1 MQICIRTEDQSC
13 LRFLWPSN
21 NSVQQFQYT
30 RLIFGARCS
39 PTTAIFV
46 LQETAKDFGNT
57 ATKDLIFNSF
67 YMDDFVHSFVNEQ
80 KAETAVQDLRQTLS
94 KGGFSLTKFV
104 SNSVQCLSKIPKEHC
119 DNEKDKHRVLGVMW
133 NTVNDT
139 FFHQKLAKVQE
150 DKTDYTLRKLLSL
163 IACLFDPLGI
173 IAPLLITLKIILQD
187 TWKEGL
193 AWDDLLSD
201 EKQKS
206 IKTWIE
212 QYLNVPEISMPRC
225 FVSPNEPSPINQLH
239 CFCDASQLAYGAVI
253 YIRSQSATTI
263 STGFVIAR
271 AKVAPLKQI
280 SIPKLELQAA
290 VLGCRLMQFVSKQ
303 LTIPVTSKHFWSDS
317 EAVLA
322 WIKSK
327 DKLKIFIANRVQ
339 EIRNNTDV
347 SKWQHISGKLNP
359 ADHVSRG
366 IPACDINV
374 LWLTPPVFLSD
385 PESHWKN
392 SLGNKEETNVTMEP
406 SNDECIINVSRFS
419 KWTKLMRSMAFVI
432 RFIKSLRS
440 KQRGKLELD
449 DINEAR
455 IYLFRKSQEKSF
467 KDAIKD
473 MNQHRPLSKK
483 DRLLC
488 LSPFFE
494 SGLLRVGGRTKR
506 SLLPFDAK
514 HPIILD
520 SNEHSIQLYIQKCHG
535 ICMHIG
541 VEYTRNYI
549 QQRCHILGIR
559 LFLRSLALKCFDCRR
574 FRAQGL
580 QPPMADLPDI
590 RFQETQSPVVFTNV
604 GVDYLGPFAV
614 VHRVTE
620 VKTYICLFTCL
631 VTRAIH
637 LEVAEDLSTDKCLK
651 AIRRFIAR
659 RGQPRLFLSDNGS
672 NFLGARKQIRRRP
685 LMLEH
690 DYIKDQ
696 LLNQSVEWKL
706 NPPSAPHFGGVWE
719 RLVQC
724 VKRALLL
731 NLGSAKLTPDVFA
744 TIVSEAECLVNSRPL
759 THVRS
764 NHEDDNPL
772 TPNHFLL
779 GRPFCNVPGAVFN
792 ETLTL
797 KSSAWTQV
805 KQRLQQIWKRLLT
818 EFVPSLNKRP
828 KWTSREA
835 ALEVDDVV
843 WLLEEFTPRGI
854 WPLGRV
860 TRTFAGPDNIARSCE
875 VKTALGKLNR
885 PAVKL
890 MHVYP
895 KPTSRLGLG
904 CVGPED
910 VNASH

>member
-1 MQICIRTEDQSC
+1 
-13 LRFLWPSN
+13 
-21 NSVQQFQYT
+21 
-30 RLIFGARCS
+30 
-39 PTTAIFV
+39 
-46 LQETAKDFGNT
+46 
-57 ATKDLIFNSF
+57 
-67 YMDDFVHSFVNEQ
+67 
-80 KAETAVQDLRQTLS
+80 
-94 KGGFSLTKFV
+94 
-104 SNSVQCLSKIPKEHC
+104 
-119 DNEKDKHRVLGVMW
+119 
-133 NTVNDT
+133 
-139 FFHQKLAKVQE
+139 
-150 DKTDYTLRKLLSL
+150 
-163 IACLFDPLGI
+163 
-173 IAPLLITLKIILQD
+173 
-187 TWKEGL
+187 
-193 AWDDLLSD
+193 
-201 EKQKS
+201 
-206 IKTWIE
+206 
-212 QYLNVPEISMPRC
+212 
-225 FVSPNEPSPINQLH
+225 
-239 CFCDASQLAYGAVI
+239 
-253 YIRSQSATTI
+253 
-263 STGFVIAR
+263 
-271 AKVAPLKQI
+271 
-280 SIPKLELQAA
+280 
-290 VLGCRLMQFVSKQ
+290 
-303 LTIPVTSKHFWSDS
+303 
-317 EAVLA
+317 
-322 WIKSK
+322 
-327 DKLKIFIANRVQ
+327 
-339 EIRNNTDV
+339 
-347 SKWQHISGKLNP
+347 
-359 ADHVSRG
+359 
-366 IPACDINV
+366 
-374 LWLTPPVFLSD
+374 
-385 PESHWKN
+385 
-392 SLGNKEETNVTMEP
+392 
-406 SNDECIINVSRFS
+406 
-419 KWTKLMRSMAFVI
+419 MAFVI
-432 RFIKSLRS
+432 RFIKNLRS

-449 DINEAR
+449 DINQAR
-455 IYLFRKSQEKSF
+455 IYLLRKSQEKSF

-473 MNQHRPLSKK
+473 MKQHRPLLKK

-520 SNEHSIQLYIQKCHG
+520 SKEHSIQLYIQKCHE

-559 LFLRSLALKCFDCRR
+559 LYLRSLAFKCFDCRR

-604 GVDYLGPFAV
+604 GVAYLGPFAV

-620 VKTYICLFTCL
+620 VKTYICLITCL

-637 LEVAEDLSTDKCLK
+637 LEVAEDLSTDKCLT

-685 LMLEH
+685 LMLDH

-805 KQRLQQIWKRLLT
+805 KQRLQQIWNRLLT
-818 EFVPSLNKRP
+818 EYVPSLNKRQ

-860 TRTFAGPDNIARSCE
+860 TRTFTGPDNIARSCE
-875 VKTALGKLNR
+875 VTTALGKLNR

-895 KPTSRLGLG
+895 KPTTRLGLG
-904 CVGPED
+904 VVGPED
-910 VNASH
+910 VNARD

>member
-1 MQICIRTEDQSC
+1 
-13 LRFLWPSN
+13 
-21 NSVQQFQYT
+21 
-30 RLIFGARCS
+30 
-39 PTTAIFV
+39 
-46 LQETAKDFGNT
+46 
-57 ATKDLIFNSF
+57 
-67 YMDDFVHSFVNEQ
+67 
-80 KAETAVQDLRQTLS
+80 
-94 KGGFSLTKFV
+94 
-104 SNSVQCLSKIPKEHC
+104 
-119 DNEKDKHRVLGVMW
+119 
-133 NTVNDT
+133 
-139 FFHQKLAKVQE
+139 
-150 DKTDYTLRKLLSL
+150 
-163 IACLFDPLGI
+163 
-173 IAPLLITLKIILQD
+173 
-187 TWKEGL
+187 
-193 AWDDLLSD
+193 
-201 EKQKS
+201 
-206 IKTWIE
+206 
-212 QYLNVPEISMPRC
+212 
-225 FVSPNEPSPINQLH
+225 
-239 CFCDASQLAYGAVI
+239 
-253 YIRSQSATTI
+253 
-263 STGFVIAR
+263 
-271 AKVAPLKQI
+271 
-280 SIPKLELQAA
+280 
-290 VLGCRLMQFVSKQ
+290 MQFVSKQ
-303 LTIPVTSKHFWSDS
+303 LTKPVTSRHFWSDN

-327 DKLKIFIANRVQ
+327 EKLKTFIANRIQ

-347 SKWQHISGKLNP
+347 SKWQHISGKVNP
-359 ADHVSRG
+359 ADHVSQR

-374 LWLTPPVFLSD
+374 LWLTPPAFLSD

-392 SLGNKEETNVTMEP
+392 SLGNKEETNVTMET
-406 SNDECIINVSRFS
+406 SNDECIIDVSRFS
-419 KWTKLMRSMAFVI
+419 KWTKLMRSVAVVI
-432 RFIKSLRS
+432 RFIKNLRS

-449 DINEAR
+449 DINEAQ

-473 MNQHRPLSKK
+473 MKQHRPLSKK

-494 SGLLRVGGRTKR
+494 SGLLRVRCRTKR
-506 SLLPFDAK
+506 SSLPFDAK

-520 SNEHSIQLYIQKCHG
+520 SKEHSTQLYIQKCHE

-541 VEYTRNYI
+541 VECTRNYI

-559 LFLRSLALKCFDCRR
+559 AFLRSLAFKCFDCHR

-580 QPPMADLPDI
+580 QPPMADLPDNL
-590 RFQETQSPVVFTNV
+590 FQETQSPVIFTNV

-614 VHRVTE
+614 VHRDSE
-620 VKTYICLFTCL
+620 VKTYICLFTCF

-637 LEVAEDLSTDKCLK
+637 LEVAENLSTDKCLT

-659 RGQPRLFLSDNGS
+659 RGQPRLFLSYNGS

-685 LMLEH
+685 LMLDH

-706 NPPSAPHFGGVWE
+706 NPPSAPHFGGVSD

-759 THVRS
+759 THLRS
-764 NHEDDNPL
+764 NHEDDNPF

-818 EFVPSLNKRP
+818 EYVPSLNKRQN
-828 KWTSREA
+828 WTSCEA

-843 WLLEEFTPRGI
+843 WLLEEFTTRGI
-854 WPLGRV
+854 WPL
-860 TRTFAGPDNIARSCE
+860 
-875 VKTALGKLNR
+875 
-885 PAVKL
+885 
-890 MHVYP
+890 
-895 KPTSRLGLG
+895 
-904 CVGPED
+904 
-910 VNASH
+910 